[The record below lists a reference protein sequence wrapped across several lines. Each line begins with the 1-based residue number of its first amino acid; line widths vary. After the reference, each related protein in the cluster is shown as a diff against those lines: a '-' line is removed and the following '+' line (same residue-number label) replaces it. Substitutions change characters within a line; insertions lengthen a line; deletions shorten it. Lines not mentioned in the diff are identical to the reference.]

1 MPEKSL
7 PKTEAA
13 QKTTQKP
20 PTVEPVKKKEKKVPM
35 LKVSTS
41 SKGGVGATLNQI
53 MEDALAQGASDV
65 HMEHTPTDMEIRF
78 RIDGLLRKKYTIAQK
93 DKESVIFKIKVAAHL
108 RTDEHFAPQDGR
120 IKFKLAKTE
129 VDTRVSILPTSKGE
143 KVVMRLLTKEG
154 KVFTLENLG
163 LDGDDLL
170 KVQKG
175 YSMPYGTILVC
186 GPTGSGKTTTLYTI
200 LQILNEPEIN
210 ITTVEDPVEYDIEG
224 VNHVQINPK
233 AKLTFATGLRS
244 ILRQDPDIV
253 MIGEIRD
260 DETARIAMNAAMT
273 GHLVLSTLHT
283 NDAVTSIP
291 RLLDMGIEPYLLAS
305 TINVVISQRLARKL
319 CTNCKTKTTLKKKV
333 MDELSIMRPDLYTLL
348 KSGQEVYEP
357 QGCAECD
364 DSGYKGRIGLFEVL
378 PITKEIKDLIS
389 KSADSSTIYDLA
401 KKDGFK
407 LLIEDGV
414 EKLLQGIISMDELL
428 RVTAIKE

>member
-7 PKTEAA
+7 PKTEPSN
-13 QKTTQKP
+13 KKTQKP
-20 PTVEPVKKKEKKVPM
+20 PTVEPVKKKEKKIPM
-35 LKVSTS
+35 LAVSTS

-53 MEDALAQGASDV
+53 MEDALAKGASDV
-65 HMEHTPTDMEIRF
+65 HMEHTDTDMMIRF
-78 RIDGLLRKKYTIAQK
+78 RIDGLLRKKYMIAEK
-93 DKESVIFKIKVAAHL
+93 DKESVIFKIKVAANL

-129 VDTRVSILPTSKGE
+129 VDTRVSILPTSKGQ

-154 KVFTLENLG
+154 KIFTLENLG
-163 LDGDDLL
+163 LDGKDLL
-170 KVQKG
+170 RVQKG

-200 LQILNEPEIN
+200 LQILNKPEIN
-210 ITTVEDPVEYDIEG
+210 ITTVEDPVEYDIGG

-233 AKLTFATGLRS
+233 ANLTFATGLRS

-305 TINVVISQRLARKL
+305 TVNVVISQRLARKL
-319 CTNCKTKTTLKKKV
+319 CENCKVKATLNKKQ
-333 MDELSIMRPDLYTLL
+333 MDELSIMRPDLYDFL
-348 KSGQEVYEP
+348 KSGQPIYEP
-357 QGCAECD
+357 QGCPDCD
-364 DSGYKGRIGLFEVL
+364 DSGYKGRVGLFEVL
-378 PITKEIKDLIS
+378 SIDKKIRDLIS
-389 KSADSSTIYDLA
+389 TSADSSTIYEAA

-414 EKLLQGIISMDELL
+414 EKLLAGTISMEELL